1 MIARDTLV
9 AGVLAATD
17 KVVQQANV
25 GDWSAA
31 KKSSDDRRLL
41 LEQLT
46 AQEPQVAEHG
56 FLRALREAA
65 AESDVA
71 LARMSKPS
79 TAPAISPSANPAIGS
94 RLCTKA

>member
-17 KVVQQANV
+17 KVVQQVNV
-25 GDWSAA
+25 GDWQAA
-31 KKSSDDRRLL
+31 LASSNDRRLL
-41 LEQLT
+41 LDQL
-46 AQEPQVAEHG
+46 AQQESQPEEHG

-65 AESDVA
+65 VESDAA
-71 LARMSKPS
+71 LIHMSKMS
-79 TAPAISPSANPAIGS
+79 AAPANVPNGNPAVGN

>member
-1 MIARDTLV
+1 MMPRDMLV

-17 KVVQQANV
+17 NVVQKATV
-25 GDWSAA
+25 GDWPAA
-31 KKSSDDRRLL
+31 LESSRDRRLL

-46 AQEPQVAEHG
+46 QQEPQVGEHA

-65 AESDVA
+65 AESDAA
-71 LARMSKPS
+71 LATMSA
-79 TAPAISPSANPAIGS
+79 TPAKLPNGSAAGN